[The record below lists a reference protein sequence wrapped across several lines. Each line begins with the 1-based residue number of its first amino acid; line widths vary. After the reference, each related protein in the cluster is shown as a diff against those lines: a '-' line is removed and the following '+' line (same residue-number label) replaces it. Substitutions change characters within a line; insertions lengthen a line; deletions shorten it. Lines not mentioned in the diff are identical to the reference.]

1 MNFLMRTKIGMMIMM
16 MLMMIMMMIMMM
28 TVMKIGIQNQME
40 LRILKMIHIQVILKQ
55 PKFQKIQENFENFC

>member
-1 MNFLMRTKIGMMIMM
+1 MRTKIGMMIMIM
-16 MLMMIMMMIMMM
+16 IMIMMIIMIMMM

-55 PKFQKIQENFENFC
+55 PKFQKIQENLENFC